1 MSDQSLADA
10 QQSLGDP
17 ELTYPLWPPLT
28 RGCPETSTETVQYPL
43 EITYGYD
50 SVDHELFERS
60 VATGL
65 DRWAPLLPPLADIGL
80 GEGHTPL
87 VELPSISDWLD
98 LDRVF
103 VKDESRNPTWSH
115 KDRLNRCVVSAAVRT
130 DARGL
135 VVSSSGNHGA
145 STAAYAARAGLPCIV
160 LTGTETPSAVQ
171 RFLRAYDAAVLAMED
186 WHDRQETLDRITERL
201 GYHPASTRTP
211 VHTGHPFGP
220 EGYKTIAYEI
230 VVQLD
235 RVPGTVFVPT
245 GYAELLYG
253 VWKGF
258 RELELLGIVED
269 TPQMIA
275 CEPAARGPLA
285 TALANDREI
294 ATVEAN
300 QTAAA
305 SIKAR
310 TSTVRGRRTIEE
322 SDGAASTFTEEQLA
336 AAQTR
341 LAHAGLWQETSGA
354 AGIAGLLALVE
365 DESVEGPIVCLATS
379 SGFKDGETWT
389 APEITPSS
397 STTNSNWPAVR
408 NALDAVQTRD
418 RTDEDNRQ
426 LRLATGS
433 TGFMNEIE
441 ITSNDITAQYHETE
455 SERILA
461 FEREG
466 TGITAAIAQNIDGYA
481 MVMVRTSPTG
491 DELERY
497 YGFDMALDHAAERL
511 NVPMN
516 ELPIPEKA
524 NDMGM

>member
-1 MSDQSLADA
+1 MLDQSLADA

-28 RGCPETSTETVQYPL
+28 CGCPETSTEAVQYPL
-43 EITYGYD
+43 EITYEYD

-60 VATGL
+60 VEAGL
-65 DRWAPLLPPLADIGL
+65 DRWAPLLPSLAEIGL
-80 GEGHTPL
+80 GEGNTPL

-98 LDRVF
+98 LDTRVF
-103 VKDESRNPTWSH
+103 VKDESQNSTWSH

-130 DARGL
+130 DACGL

-160 LTGTETPSAVQ
+160 LTETETPSAVQ
-171 RFLRAYDAAVLAMED
+171 RFLRAYDAAVLAMDD

-220 EGYKTIAYEI
+220 EGYKTIAYE
-230 VVQLD
+230 VLAQLD
-235 RVPGTVFVPT
+235 RAPGTVFVPT

-258 RELELLGIVED
+258 RELEQLGVIED
-269 TPQMIA
+269 APRMIA

-285 TALANDREI
+285 TALANDREV
-294 ATVEAN
+294 ATVEAK

-354 AGIAGLLALVE
+354 AGVAGLLALVE
-365 DESVEGPIVCLATS
+365 DEPVEGPVVCLATS

-389 APEITPSS
+389 APEIQPAMTKPDATPPSA
-397 STTNSNWPAVR
+397 SNWSAVR
-408 NALDAVQTRD
+408 
-418 RTDEDNRQ
+418 
-426 LRLATGS
+426 
-433 TGFMNEIE
+433 EIL
-441 ITSNDITAQYHETE
+441 SSH
-455 SERILA
+455 
-461 FEREG
+461 
-466 TGITAAIAQNIDGYA
+466 
-481 MVMVRTSPTG
+481 
-491 DELERY
+491 
-497 YGFDMALDHAAERL
+497 YGLG
-511 NVPMN
+511 N
-516 ELPIPEKA
+516 
-524 NDMGM
+524 